1 MLTTK
6 ARYGVVA
13 HTVELHQALV
23 MKSLTLLMAQTLL
36 AKVLL
41 QERSG
46 DFILGRE
53 LWLQPQSH
61 LLRQALLN
69 FTLGTTLALQEILL
83 LHVATA
89 R

>member
-1 MLTTK
+1 MTAGNNNETYVSWTWDAGEFASTVLTTK

-53 LWLQPQSH
+53 P
-61 LLRQALLN
+61 
-69 FTLGTTLALQEILL
+69 
-83 LHVATA
+83 
-89 R
+89 